1 MAPDTVPQLTRQAL
15 TRRACDAL
23 AAAGKKPSIGLVRE
37 WTIASTGAKKGSDG
51 DVQKDINGWFD
62 DVLKLKRD
70 SAIDGL
76 PDAVSS
82 LARDFWRLAVDS
94 ASDALAGE
102 RDALA
107 LDKTAADRRVAEVH
121 EHTRVA
127 VERANALT
135 TRLDIATETIAGRD
149 DTIRRLEAALA
160 QARASATAKD
170 ERLAGIADELARTTA
185 QYAAGLIELEGA
197 RKHSLLQIDQ
207 ARGESRH
214 WKAEFER
221 VDHEIRT
228 TLETYRQK
236 ASSLA
241 TELAGAR
248 GRLSA
253 IEEALTAAQVRN
265 AALEQKIATA
275 QTARQEIEARLRPI
289 AKAAKRA
296 PAASKGMASALRRKL
311 RFGV

>member
-1 MAPDTVPQLTRQAL
+1 MLDTGNQLTRQEL
-15 TRRACDAL
+15 TWRACDAL

-37 WTIASTGAKKGSDG
+37 WTIASAGAKKGSDG

-70 SAIDGL
+70 SVIDGL
-76 PDAVSS
+76 PDAVGS

-102 RDALA
+102 RDALGA
-107 LDKTAADRRVAEVH
+107 DKAAADKLVALSREKTVA
-121 EHTRVA
+121 A
-127 VERANALT
+127 VELANALT

-149 DTIRRLEAALA
+149 DTIRRLEEALA
-160 QARASATAKD
+160 QARAMSIAKD
-170 ERLAGIADELARTTA
+170 ERLAGIADELARTTQ

-214 WKAEFER
+214 WKGEFER
-221 VDHEIRT
+221 VDHENRT

-253 IEEALTAAQVRN
+253 IEEALTLARVRN
-265 AALEQKIATA
+265 AAFEQSIAA
-275 QTARQEIEARLRPI
+275 QAARQESELRLRPI
-289 AKAAKRA
+289 APATKRA
-296 PAASKGMASALRRKL
+296 SAVGKGMASALRRRKL
-311 RFGV
+311 

>member
-1 MAPDTVPQLTRQAL
+1 MAVDPVFPLSRQELTRL
-15 TRRACDAL
+15 ACDAL

-51 DVQKDINGWFD
+51 DVQKDIHGWFD

-76 PDAVSS
+76 PDAVGS

-107 LDKTAADRRVAEVH
+107 LDKAAADRRVAQAH
-121 EHTRVA
+121 EHTRIA
-127 VERANALT
+127 GDLANTLT

-149 DTIRRLEAALA
+149 DTIRRLEDALA

-185 QYAAGLIELEGA
+185 QYAAGLVELEGA

-221 VDHEIRT
+221 VDHENRT

-253 IEEALTAAQVRN
+253 IEEALAAARARN
-265 AALEQKIATA
+265 AALEQRMVVTPEEAVAAESRPRTA
-275 QTARQEIEARLRPI
+275 S
-289 AKAAKRA
+289 AAKRA
-296 PAASKGMASALRRKL
+296 AGKGMASALRR
-311 RFGV
+311 RHRG

>member
-1 MAPDTVPQLTRQAL
+1 MLDTGNQLTRQEL
-15 TRRACDAL
+15 TWRACDAL

-37 WTIASTGAKKGSDG
+37 WTIASAGAKKGSDG

-70 SAIDGL
+70 SVIDEL
-76 PDAVSS
+76 PDAVGS

-102 RDALA
+102 RDALGA
-107 LDKTAADRRVAEVH
+107 DKAAADKLVALSREKTVA
-121 EHTRVA
+121 A
-127 VERANALT
+127 VELANALT

-149 DTIRRLEAALA
+149 DTIRRLEEALA
-160 QARASATAKD
+160 QARAMSIAKD
-170 ERLAGIADELARTTA
+170 ERLAGIADELARTTQ

-214 WKAEFER
+214 WKGEFER
-221 VDHEIRT
+221 VDHENRT

-253 IEEALTAAQVRN
+253 IEEALTLARVRN
-265 AALEQKIATA
+265 AAFEQSIAA
-275 QTARQEIEARLRPI
+275 QAARQESELRLRPI
-289 AKAAKRA
+289 APATKRA
-296 PAASKGMASALRRKL
+296 SAVGKGMASALRRRKL
-311 RFGV
+311 